1 MDTAII
7 VGLVFFAFMAG
18 MVELVERVG
27 GLEDEIIVSEIT
39 DERKGD

>member
-7 VGLVFFAFMAG
+7 VVLIFFAFMAG

-27 GLEDEIIVSEIT
+27 GLEDEIIVSKIT